1 MLDIPILVH
10 DFFDEEADGSF
21 VGLRNISDLISK
33 RVIVL
38 FLEIFF
44 GHFCSSIDTDCGF
57 ELDIL

>member
-44 GHFCSSIDTDCGF
+44 WSFLFIY
-57 ELDIL
+57 